1 MQNMAEREKF
11 GRFGAMMAMAGSAV
25 GLGNMW
31 RFPYLLGEY
40 GGAAFLLVYLACALL
55 IALPIFIG
63 EFVIGRRSSK
73 NCMGAFR
80 ALSDGKGIWNNCGI
94 LFVITCTIILSFYSV
109 IGGWSLEYFFKAC
122 TFTFHEGISS
132 DELSGIFSGFVSSV
146 WPALTGFLM
155 FLWLTVYIVRKGIK
169 SGIER
174 FGKIVMPVLALI
186 VIAIAIY
193 VFMLPGSTSGYE
205 YMFKADFSK
214 LNGSVILA
222 ALGQS
227 FFSVSLG
234 CGCIITYASY
244 VAKKDDMMRHSVTI
258 TVIDI
263 IFALISGCAIMPAV
277 FAFGLDPQ
285 AGPSLVYETLPFI
298 FSRMPAGSV
307 VAIVFFGALL
317 VATVTSSISM
327 CEVGVAYLTQERGYS
342 RRKSCYIIAAFTIVL
357 GSLCSLSFGP
367 LSHVTVFGK
376 NIFDMCDSL
385 SSNFLMIAGAL
396 LVVYFVG
403 WKMKREDVFDEF
415 ASGHDNAKGTLVFR
429 ISYFLIRYVA
439 PIAILVIFLQGIVT
453 MFYK

>member
-1 MQNMAEREKF
+1 MKKEEKF
-11 GRFGAMMAMAGSAV
+11 GKFGAVMAMAGSAV

-40 GGAAFLLVYLACALL
+40 GGAAFLMVYLACAML
-55 IALPIFIG
+55 IALPIFAC
-63 EFVIGRRSSK
+63 EFVIGRRSGM

-80 ALSDGKGIWNNCGI
+80 ALSDGKGIWGGCGM
-94 LFVITCTIILSFYSV
+94 LFVVTCTIILSFYSV

-132 DELSGIFSGFVSSV
+132 DELSGIFSGFVSSI
-146 WPALTGFLM
+146 WPSLTGFLM
-155 FLWLTVYIVRKGIK
+155 FVWLTVYIVRKGIK

-174 FGKIVMPVLALI
+174 FGKVAMPVLALI
-186 VIAIAIY
+186 VVAIAVY
-193 VFMLPGSTSGYE
+193 VFMLPGSLAGYE

-227 FFSVSLG
+227 FFSLSLG

-244 VAKKDDMMRHSVTI
+244 VSKKDDMIKHSIGI

-277 FAFGLDPQ
+277 FSFGLDPQ
-285 AGPSLVYETLPFI
+285 AGPSLVYETLPYI
-298 FSRMPAGSV
+298 FSRMPFGGI

-327 CEVGVAYLTQERGYS
+327 CEVGVAYLSQERGYS
-342 RRKSCYIIAAFTIVL
+342 RRKSCRIIGLCTILL

-367 LSHVTVFGK
+367 LSHLTLMGK

-385 SSNFLMIAGAL
+385 SSNLLMIAGAL
-396 LVVYFVG
+396 LTVYFVG
-403 WKMKREDVFDEF
+403 WKMKREDVYDEMV
-415 ASGHDNAKGTLVFR
+415 GRGTAKSHAPFFKC
-429 ISYFLIRYVA
+429 IYFLVRYVCPA
-439 PIAILVIFLQGIVT
+439 AILVIFIQGLID
-453 MFYK
+453 ML